1 MGNESQ
7 KLEEK
12 DQKNQEQIQKDEI
25 PPDTQ
30 PNNQNIENATN
41 SENQIPNQIIIKEK
55 HYESNEDGI
64 NTKEDERR
72 VEYRILKV
80 NKENDENENAEIGEN
95 IDYDENAEQGEEN
108 VEEEYEI
115 NQQEQEGGLGNEQY
129 FNENENIYEKENINQ
144 NINQNYQ
151 GEEKYSKIVI
161 NKSSSNSQN
170 QNQNQ
175 SQYINKNIQII
186 NKDSNSPH
194 ILINTGRREGNYT
207 SLYNNIP
214 RFLSFQKSNIQGG
227 GTSNINA
234 RLNITKT
241 EDASELIEIPKSEYA
256 SYAGRETVFIGGGM
270 ETGEYKFKGQG
281 IIITQKGSLEDN
293 IVISEEEILKEINR
307 RKNKPKKEK
316 RKRYEILDK
325 FYAVTEYEG
334 KPIIKREKIEQ
345 MEKTKKMN

>member
-129 FNENENIYEKENINQ
+129 FNENENENIYEKENLNQNINQ
-144 NINQNYQ
+144 NINQNQNYQ
-151 GEEKYSKIVI
+151 GEEKYSKIHI
-161 NKSSSNSQN
+161 NKSCSNSQN
-170 QNQNQ
+170 QNQTQ
-175 SQYINKNIQII
+175 FINKYIQII
-186 NKDSNSPH
+186 N
-194 ILINTGRREGNYT
+194 
-207 SLYNNIP
+207 
-214 RFLSFQKSNIQGG
+214 
-227 GTSNINA
+227 
-234 RLNITKT
+234 
-241 EDASELIEIPKSEYA
+241 
-256 SYAGRETVFIGGGM
+256 
-270 ETGEYKFKGQG
+270 
-281 IIITQKGSLEDN
+281 
-293 IVISEEEILKEINR
+293 
-307 RKNKPKKEK
+307 
-316 RKRYEILDK
+316 
-325 FYAVTEYEG
+325 
-334 KPIIKREKIEQ
+334 
-345 MEKTKKMN
+345 